1 MVGLTDEATAHT
13 SRRGCGG
20 KLPGR
25 DDEGKM
31 VGFGGKRWK
40 TIPGLKTNGKP

>member
-1 MVGLTDEATAHT
+1 MVGLTEATAHT
-13 SRRGCGG
+13 SLRGCGG
-20 KLPGR
+20 KLPG